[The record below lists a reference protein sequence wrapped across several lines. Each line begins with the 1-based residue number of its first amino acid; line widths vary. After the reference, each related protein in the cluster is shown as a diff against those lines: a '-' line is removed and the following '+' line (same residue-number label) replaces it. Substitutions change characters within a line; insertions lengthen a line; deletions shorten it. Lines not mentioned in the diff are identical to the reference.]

1 MNGLLEAIQ
10 NTGFADWMRVS
21 EWGYPIILTL
31 HSVGLAMV
39 VGVLLVID
47 LRILGIPR
55 SLPVLPLQKLMG
67 VVWIGFALNLCTGV
81 ALFTADAVKFY
92 NSPSFRYKLLSVFV
106 GVGLAV
112 FLSSSVLRAGNRF
125 DREGVRIPGRA
136 KFLAVASLLVWAAAI
151 SLGRYVAYE

>member
-1 MNGLLEAIQ
+1 MNGLLESIQ
-10 NTGFADWMRVS
+10 NTNFADWMRVS

-47 LRILGIPR
+47 LRVLGIPR
-55 SLPVLPLQKLMG
+55 SLPILPLRKLMS
-67 VVWIGFALNLCTGV
+67 VVWLGFALNLCTGI

-92 NSPSFRYKLLSVFV
+92 NSPSFRYKLLSVFI

-112 FLSSSVLRAGNRF
+112 FLSSSVLGAGDQF
-125 DREGVRIPGRA
+125 DRRGAAVPGRA
-136 KFLAVASLLVWAAAI
+136 KFVAVVSLLVWGAAI